1 MKYTILSSR
10 VGTVGTEFVPDAGTN
25 IEALLAH
32 GFIKSD
38 ELASDSDDPKSA
50 KTKALPKK
58 D

>member
-1 MKYTILSSR
+1 MKYTIISER
-10 VGTVGTEFVPDAGTN
+10 IGTVGAEFVPGADTN

-38 ELASDSDDPKSA
+38 EVPSDSEAPKSA
-50 KTKALPKK
+50 KTKAQPKK

>member
-10 VGTVGTEFVPDAGTN
+10 VGTVGTEFVPDDNTN
-25 IEALLAH
+25 IEALLTH

-38 ELASDSDDPKSA
+38 GPASDSTASKSD

>member
-1 MKYTILSSR
+1 MKYTILSER
-10 VGTVGTEFVPDAGTN
+10 VGTIGTEFVPGDDTN
-25 IEALLAH
+25 IEALLEH

-38 ELASDSDDPKSA
+38 GPASDSTATKSA